1 MRSAKTSTMGSTAKR
16 TIWNKAYSVAKS
28 MMPKISPTERAA
40 LNAGTVGFDKN
51 IFSGDPSLK
60 DLRKYTVPNNPEE
73 KAFLENEVNKLC
85 EIVDDHKITEDRD
98 FSEEIWKMCK
108 SQGFFG
114 LIIPKQYGGKGFSAH
129 AHSQV
134 VQKIST
140 RSSSLAGTVTVPN
153 SLGPGELLMRYG
165 SEEQKNYFLPRLAK
179 GELIPCFGLTA
190 PHSGSDAASMA
201 EAYGEVV
208 ERDGKL
214 GVVASF
220 NKRYITLAPVAGVV
234 GLAFNLKDP
243 KGLLKGTGSEGITIA
258 LLERDHPGLHMGR
271 RHDPLVAAF
280 MNGTVTGEDVFIP
293 MDKLIG
299 GQERCG
305 FGWNMLM
312 DCLAEGRSVSLPAS
326 AVGGAKLAVNAVGA
340 YSRIRKQF
348 RVPIA
353 EMGGVQEALGR
364 IASEAFVLTSAQ
376 MLINSMLAQH
386 EQPAVLSAIMKS
398 QTTHRS
404 RLVVND
410 AMDVMGGAGICRGPN
425 NHVGNGYM
433 GLPIAIT
440 VEGAN
445 ILTRSMIT
453 FGQGLNRAHPN
464 LIYMVNAIEKGD
476 DVKGFAT
483 HVKGFLAHLTAN
495 VGRSLS
501 RSVLARPKA
510 AGKSKGDLSA
520 YYEAQLGRLAS
531 NFAVSADL
539 ALVLGG
545 KLKFEEML
553 SGRFA
558 DALGTLYLGYSCL
571 WFYNQNRNVEGIDAL
586 VELSM
591 ERLLQENEN
600 ALHGIAGNFPI
611 AGIGPLMNL
620 VNFPTGKGVY
630 QGPNDK
636 MVQRAAHLISTPSGI
651 RDLLSEGIFISEDK
665 NDRIRQ
671 LNDCL
676 PLSIAADKAVAAAKK
691 AKRPLTTEEQ
701 ALVDK
706 VTLLADVIVQ
716 VDVFDKVGIEKHL
729 GADYVRPALRGTRFE
744 PKEAQLQVA
753 VEKAA
758 AATAARKAQKVAVA
772 VGAM

>member
-1 MRSAKTSTMGSTAKR
+1 MQRVIRKSGLSANGSRRGIWSYGYKMAKG
-16 TIWNKAYSVAKS
+16 

-40 LNAGTVGFDKN
+40 LNAGTVGFDAN
-51 IFSGDPSLK
+51 IFTGDPKLS
-60 DLRKYTVPNNPEE
+60 DLTHYNIKNSPELQS
-73 KAFLENEVNKLC
+73 FLDNEVQQLC
-85 EIVDDHKITEDRD
+85 EHMDDHQITEDRD
-98 FSEEIWKMCK
+98 FSPEFWDRCK

-114 LIIPKQYGGKGFSAH
+114 MIIPKEYGGKAFGAH
-129 AHSQV
+129 GHSMV

-140 RSSSLAGTVTVPN
+140 RSGSAAGTVTVPN

-165 SEEQKNYFLPRLAK
+165 TEEQKNYFLPKLAA

-214 GVVASF
+214 GIVASF

-234 GLAFNLKDP
+234 GLAFQLKDP
-243 KGLLKGTGSEGITIA
+243 NGLLKGSGSEGITIA
-258 LLERDHPGLHMGR
+258 LLERDHEGLEMGR
-271 RHDPLVAAF
+271 RHDPLVASF
-280 MNGTVTGEDVFIP
+280 MNGTVTGTDVFIP

-299 GQERCG
+299 GQERAG

-364 IASEAFVLTSAQ
+364 IAAEGFILTSAQ
-376 MLINSMLAQH
+376 LLINSMLAQH
-386 EQPAVLSAIMKS
+386 EQPAVLSAIMKYE
-398 QTTHRS
+398 TTS
-404 RLVVND
+404 RARTVVND
-410 AMDVMGGAGICRGPN
+410 AMDVLGGAGICRGPN

-464 LIYMVNAIEKGD
+464 LIHIVDAIEKGD
-476 DVKGFAT
+476 DVKGFAEHT
-483 HVKGFLAHLTAN
+483 TGFIKHLATN
-495 VGRSLS
+495 VGRSLGRAVTRP
-501 RSVLARPKA
+501 RS
-510 AGKSKGDLSA
+510 KSPAKLSE
-520 YYEAQLGRLAS
+520 YYEGQLSRLAA

-545 KLKFEEML
+545 RLKFEEML

-558 DALGTLYLGYSCL
+558 DSLGTLYLGYACL
-571 WFYNQNRNVEGIDAL
+571 WFYNQNKNVEGIDAIF
-586 VELSM
+586 ELAM
-591 ERLLQENEN
+591 EQILKENQT
-600 ALHGIAGNFPI
+600 ALHGLQGNFPLP
-611 AGIGPLMNL
+611 GIGEIMGA
-620 VNFPTGKGVY
+620 VCFPTGKDVY
-630 QGPNDK
+630 KGPSDK
-636 MVQRAAHLISTPSGI
+636 MVQEAARLISNPSGI
-651 RDLLSEGIFISEDK
+651 RDLLSEGIFISDNAE
-665 NDRIRQ
+665 DRIRQ
-671 LNDCL
+671 MNDCL
-676 PLSIAADKAVAAAKK
+676 PLAVEADKAQAAARK
-691 AKRPLTTEEQ
+691 AKRPLTAEEQ

-706 VTLLADVIVQ
+706 VTAMADAIVQ
-716 VDVFDKVGIEKHL
+716 VDVFDKLGIEKFE
-729 GADYVRPALRGTRFE
+729 GEDYIRPALRGTRFE
-744 PKEAQLQVA
+744 AAEGELQTRVR
-753 VEKAA
+753 AA
-758 AATAARKAQKVAVA
+758 AAKKMAQKKVAVPA
-772 VGAM
+772 

>member
-1 MRSAKTSTMGSTAKR
+1 MQGAVRESHRRGMDMSRRGIWSYGYKMAKG
-16 TIWNKAYSVAKS
+16 

-51 IFSGDPSLK
+51 IFTGDPKLSDLK
-60 DLRKYTVPNNPEE
+60 KYSISNSPELQS
-73 KAFLENEVNKLC
+73 FLDNEVQELC
-85 EIVDDHKITEDRD
+85 ELMDDHQITEDRD
-98 FSEEIWKMCK
+98 FPPEFWDQCK

-114 LIIPKQYGGKGFSAH
+114 MIIPKEYGGKGFPAH
-129 AHSQV
+129 GHSMV

-140 RSSSLAGTVTVPN
+140 RSASAAGTVTVPN

-165 SEEQKNYFLPRLAK
+165 TEDQKNYFLPKLAS

-201 EAYGEVV
+201 EAYGDVV
-208 ERDGKL
+208 ERDGEL
-214 GVVASF
+214 GIVASF

-234 GLAFNLKDP
+234 GLAFQLRDP
-243 KGLLKGTGSEGITIA
+243 NNLLKGKGNEGITIA
-258 LLERDHPGLHMGR
+258 LLERDHPGLEMGR
-271 RHDPLVAAF
+271 RHDPLVASF
-280 MNGTVTGEDVFIP
+280 MNGTVTGTDVFIP

-299 GQERCG
+299 GQERAG

-326 AVGGAKLAVNAVGA
+326 AVGGAKLAANAVGA

-364 IASEAFVLTSAQ
+364 IASQAFILTSSQ
-376 MLINSMLAQH
+376 LLINSMLAQH
-386 EQPAVLSAIMKS
+386 EQPAVLSAIMKYE
-398 QTTHRS
+398 TTS
-404 RLVVND
+404 RARDVVND

-464 LIYMVNAIEKGD
+464 LINIVNSIEKGD
-476 DVKGFAT
+476 DVKGFAEHT
-483 HVKGFLAHLTAN
+483 TGFLSHLATN
-495 VGRSLS
+495 VGRSLGRAVMRPRFKS
-501 RSVLARPKA
+501 R
-510 AGKSKGDLSA
+510 GQLSA
-520 YYEAQLGRLAS
+520 YYEGQLSRLAS

-539 ALVLGG
+539 ALILGG
-545 KLKFEEML
+545 RLKFEEML

-558 DALGTLYLGYSCL
+558 DSLGTLYLGYACL
-571 WFYNQNRNVEGIDAL
+571 WYYNQNKNVEGIDE
-586 VELSM
+586 VFELAM
-591 ERLLQENEN
+591 ESILKENQT
-600 ALHGIAGNFPI
+600 ALHGVQGNFPI
-611 AGIGPLMNL
+611 AGIGEIMGA
-620 VNFPTGKGVY
+620 VCFPTGKDVY
-630 QGPNDK
+630 KGPTDK
-636 MVQRAAHLISTPSGI
+636 MVQNAAKLISNPTGI
-651 RDLLSEGIFISEDK
+651 RDLLSEGIFVSDNAED
-665 NDRIRQ
+665 RVRQ

-676 PLSIAADKAVAAAKK
+676 PLAVEADKAVSAAKK

-701 ALVDK
+701 ELVDR
-706 VTLLADVIVQ
+706 VADMANEIVQ
-716 VDVFDKVGIEKHL
+716 VDVFDKLGKEKFEDD
-729 GADYVRPALRGTRFE
+729 DYIRPALRNTRFE
-744 PKEAQLQVA
+744 SLENDLKERVA
-753 VEKAA
+753 VSARAKEQ
-758 AATAARKAQKVAVA
+758 ATKKVAVA
-772 VGAM
+772 QP